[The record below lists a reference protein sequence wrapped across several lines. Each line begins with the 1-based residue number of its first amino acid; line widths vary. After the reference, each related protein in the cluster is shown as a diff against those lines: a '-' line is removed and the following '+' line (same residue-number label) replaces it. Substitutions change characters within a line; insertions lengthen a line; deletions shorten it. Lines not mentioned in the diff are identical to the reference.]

1 MVEDKVINEKYLK
14 EVDERLKM
22 IPLTFD
28 VVLKGVFTKNQDLL
42 KKFLICVLNLD
53 LEPDTTKIH
62 ISNTELIKQNVKE
75 YQKRV
80 DILVVINEKFTV
92 DIEVN
97 RSPFKRVKRRNT
109 MYLDKVNTLI
119 LEVGNKTI
127 KVNDKFVYQ
136 LNLNAVDKEY
146 DEPDDIVG
154 LCSLK
159 TNKIYQDNKFI
170 ILKYLVYYREI
181 YYNKDI
187 ENTEEEIWLASL
199 TAENF
204 TELNEI
210 LSHILTDEERCRFIR
225 SAIEMSELEFNLVEW
240 EAEKLNQMVIDDT
253 IDDALEEGMAKGRNE
268 TLKETIINMV
278 KKDIPI
284 ITISEVTGKTVEEI
298 EALKEQI

>member
-1 MVEDKVINEKYLK
+1 M
-14 EVDERLKM
+14 
-22 IPLTFD
+22 
-28 VVLKGVFTKNQDLL
+28 DL
-42 KKFLICVLNLD
+42 D
-53 LEPDTTKIH
+53 PETTKIH

-92 DIEVN
+92 DIEAN

-225 SAIEMSELEFNLVEW
+225 SAIEMSELEFNLAEW
-240 EAEKLNQMVIDDT
+240 EAEKLNQMAIDDT
-253 IDDALEEGMAKGRNE
+253 IDEGREEGI
-268 TLKETIINMV
+268 KETIINML

-284 ITISEVTGKTVEEI
+284 ITICEVTGKTVEEI

>member
-1 MVEDKVINEKYLK
+1 MMVEDIVIDEKYLK

-42 KKFLICVLNLD
+42 KKFLICVLNLY
-53 LEPDTTKIH
+53 LEPETTKIH
-62 ISNTELIKQNVKE
+62 ISNTELVKQNVKE

-92 DIEVN
+92 DIEAN

-181 YYNKDI
+181 Y
-187 ENTEEEIWLASL
+187 
-199 TAENF
+199 
-204 TELNEI
+204 
-210 LSHILTDEERCRFIR
+210 
-225 SAIEMSELEFNLVEW
+225 
-240 EAEKLNQMVIDDT
+240 
-253 IDDALEEGMAKGRNE
+253 
-268 TLKETIINMV
+268 
-278 KKDIPI
+278 
-284 ITISEVTGKTVEEI
+284 
-298 EALKEQI
+298 